1 MTLLRCTSRSLL
13 VLWIVLVWSGLV
25 ATNVQAFVPSH
36 RRHNLQSSRNVLGR
50 QYATPPSDTNL
61 LELPPSLAT
70 WWSEQ
75 ASSGAAASSTSWG
88 DPLSTLKTVVGS
100 LPGLSSL
107 PPEWHD
113 LASLALTPWHV
124 EIVVVVTVM
133 SSLLYWLQLP
143 EQYDQ
148 APYEPGTTTYN
159 PLKAQD
165 FYQQRPGM
173 VLKRILRLA
182 LLTGSFNVGLV
193 WDWLVLGKLL
203 RDDNFTALK
212 AAEPQ
217 RAKTA
222 LRLCEQLGPTF
233 IKLGQA
239 LSIRTDLIPEA
250 YALELRSLQDAVP
263 PFDSTTA
270 RQVLQQELRV
280 QDLSTV
286 FRSLSSEPVASASIG
301 QVYKGTLA
309 SNPDQEVA
317 VKVQRPGILAEI
329 ALDLYVL
336 RLLTPLQTRFQNLV
350 NGVATTP
357 KELELA
363 VALVDE
369 WGRGF
374 VAETDY
380 RLEARNTQDFQV
392 AMESRQL
399 HAVCAPTVVADLVTD
414 RVLVTEWVTGTR
426 LDRDA
431 SPDVPRLCG
440 VAINAYLTM
449 LLDTGVLHCD
459 PHPGTFCLFGCC
471 TVNASNQ
478 YFTQLHWILGTE
490 THSHSYY
497 YSIKRLLVPRQLASY
512 HGWKVVCVGLGH
524 DLAGARQFAIRPAGI
539 DCSH

>member
-1 MTLLRCTSRSLL
+1 MTQTMTSLRCTSRSFL
-13 VLWIVLVWSGLV
+13 VLLIVLVWSGLV
-25 ATNVQAFVPSH
+25 ATNVQAFVPLPP
-36 RRHNLQSSRNVLGR
+36 RHNLQSNNVVRR
-50 QYATPPSDTNL
+50 QYATPPTDTNW

-75 ASSGAAASSTSWG
+75 ASSGAAAAHSSSSSSFSSLG
-88 DPLSTLKTVVGS
+88 DPLVGLQTLAAS

-143 EQYDQ
+143 EHYDE

-159 PLKAQD
+159 PLKAQE

-280 QDLSTV
+280 TDLSTV
-286 FRSLSSEPVASASIG
+286 FASLSSEPVASASIG

-309 SNPDQEVA
+309 SKPDQEVA

-459 PHPGTFCLFGCC
+459 PHPGTFL
-471 TVNASNQ
+471 
-478 YFTQLHWILGTE
+478 
-490 THSHSYY
+490 
-497 YSIKRLLVPRQLASY
+497 
-512 HGWKVVCVGLGH
+512 
-524 DLAGARQFAIRPAGI
+524 
-539 DCSH
+539 